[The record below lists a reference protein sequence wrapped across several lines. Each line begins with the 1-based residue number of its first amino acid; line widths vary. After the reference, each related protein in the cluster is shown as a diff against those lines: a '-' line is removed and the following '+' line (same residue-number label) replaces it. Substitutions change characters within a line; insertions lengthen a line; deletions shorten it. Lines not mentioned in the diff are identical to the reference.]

1 MTHAAAHSFEPR
13 RTGPAMAGWRR
24 RSALIR
30 TLRWA
35 LPAAMAVIALFL
47 VGAVVLSG
55 VKSAKPEVK
64 AAQTAI
70 RLVNARFMGR
80 VKDGRGFQIGA
91 IDAMRDEKNLNVVVL
106 NEPNLVIGGE
116 TATPA
121 RLSAQRGEYNEA
133 TRLLTL
139 TGDVRIDDGTG
150 RRLNSERAVI
160 DMKEG
165 KVVGQ
170 AGISGDGP
178 MGQFSAQSYNVDQKS
193 KKLEFKGRVR
203 ARINTK

>member
-13 RTGPAMAGWRR
+13 KIGPAMDRWRR
-24 RSALIR
+24 RSGLVK

-35 LPAAMAVIALFL
+35 LPAVMAVIALFL
-47 VGAVVLSG
+47 VGAVVVSG
-55 VKSAKPEVK
+55 VKTSPQVK

-70 RLVNARFMGR
+70 RLVNARFLGR
-80 VKDGRGFQIGA
+80 VKDGRSFQIGA
-91 IDAMRDEKNLNVVVL
+91 INATRDEKNLNVVVL
-106 NEPNLVIGGE
+106 NEPNLTIGGE
-116 TATPA
+116 TATPS
-121 RLSAQRGEYNEA
+121 RLSARRGEYDEVS
-133 TRLLTL
+133 RMLTL

-165 KVVGQ
+165 KIVGQ
-170 AGISGDGP
+170 EGISGDGP
-178 MGQFSAQSYNVDQKS
+178 MGQFSAQSYDVNQKD

-203 ARINTK
+203 ARLNTK

>member
-13 RTGPAMAGWRR
+13 QIGPAMDRWRR
-24 RSALIR
+24 RSRLIKI
-30 TLRWA
+30 LRWA
-35 LPAAMAVIALFL
+35 LPAAMAVLALVL
-47 VGAVVLSG
+47 VGAVVLSS
-55 VKSAKPEVK
+55 VRSSPKVK

-70 RLVNARFMGR
+70 RLVNARFLGR

-91 IDAMRDEKNLNVVVL
+91 INAMRDEKNLNVVVL
-106 NEPNLVIGGE
+106 NEPNLTIGGE
-116 TATPA
+116 TATPS
-121 RLSAQRGEYNEA
+121 RLSARKGEYNEV

-139 TGDVRIDDGTG
+139 TGDVRIDDGSG

-165 KVVGQ
+165 KIVGQ
-170 AGISGDGP
+170 SGISGDGP
-178 MGQFSAQSYNVDQKS
+178 MGQFSAQSYDVNQKD

>member
-13 RTGPAMAGWRR
+13 RIGPAMTRWRR
-24 RSALIR
+24 RSGLIK

-35 LPAAMAVIALFL
+35 LPAGMALIALFL

-55 VKSAKPEVK
+55 VKTAKPDIR

-91 IDAMRDEKNLNVVVL
+91 INAMRDEKNLNVVIL
-106 NEPNLVIGGE
+106 NEPNLTIGGE

-121 RLSAQRGEYNEA
+121 RLAARRGEYDEVR
-133 TRLLTL
+133 RLLTL
-139 TGDVRIDDGTG
+139 IGDVRIDDGAG
-150 RRLNSERAVI
+150 RRLQSERAVI

-165 KVVGQ
+165 KIVGQ
-170 AGISGDGP
+170 SGISGDGP
-178 MGQFSAQSYNVDQKS
+178 MGQFSAQSYDVNQKT

-203 ARINTK
+203 ARLNTK